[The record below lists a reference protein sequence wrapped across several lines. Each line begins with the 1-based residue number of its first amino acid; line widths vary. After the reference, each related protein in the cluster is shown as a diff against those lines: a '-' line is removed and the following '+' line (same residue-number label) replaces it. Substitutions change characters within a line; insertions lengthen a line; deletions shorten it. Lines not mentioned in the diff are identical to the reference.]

1 MKKQSP
7 SNPLVSVII
16 PTHNRLERLK
26 SAIDSVLNQSYT
38 NLELLVVDDG
48 SEDGT
53 AKYLDTVKDERFKF
67 YINEKPKGANFA
79 RNIGLKNASGK
90 YVALLDD
97 DDEWFKNKLEIQM
110 AELLKDEN
118 LVGVSCSYK
127 IVDEI
132 NEGFK
137 SEVKR
142 DMTVDFEK
150 LLNQNFVG
158 SCSFFLFKKQEA
170 VFFDESL
177 NSCQD
182 WDFYLQLTRK
192 TDLSIKILPF
202 FLVKY
207 YVHSQ
212 QISGSGHK
220 RIAGEK
226 AFLTKYKKYLSLKNH
241 YNFRY
246 IYRGWMRESLID
258 VVGTERFVALR
269 NIYRKTLKS

>member
-1 MKKQSP
+1 MKKQSQV
-7 SNPLVSVII
+7 NPLVSVII

-26 SAIDSVLNQSYT
+26 SAIDSVLDQSYAS
-38 NLELLVVDDG
+38 LELLVIDDG
-48 SEDGT
+48 SKDDT
-53 AKYLDTVKDERFKF
+53 TKYLDTIKDERFKF
-67 YINEKPKGANFA
+67 YVNKKPKGANFA
-79 RNIGLKNASGK
+79 RNVGLKNASGN
-90 YVALLDD
+90 YIALLDD

-110 AELLKDEN
+110 TELLKDEN

-137 SEVKR
+137 NEIKR

-158 SCSFFLFKKQEA
+158 SCSFFLFKKQENI
-170 VFFDESL
+170 FFDESL

-182 WDFYLQLTRK
+182 WDFYLQLTKK
-192 TDLSIKILPF
+192 TGLSIKILPL

-220 RIAGEK
+220 RISGEK
-226 AFLTKYKKYLSLKNH
+226 AFLAKYKNHLSLKNH

-246 IYRGWMRESLID
+246 IYRGWIRESLID
-258 VVGTERFVALR
+258 IIGTERFVTLR
-269 NIYRKTLKS
+269 KVYRKIFK